1 MISSRIRAGVRA
13 GLVAAAATAGAIIG
27 FGIRHG
33 DWVGPFTSLGTQV
46 TQGLGVTGLPRSL
59 ATVAGLVAHASW
71 MVIWG
76 ITFAALSHQKT
87 PVVSAI
93 IAALVG
99 VVAALAAASLVPAA
113 LGAVRFAMMPGVQ
126 AALCVALMSAGLV
139 MGRALSGGH

>member
-33 DWVGPFTSLGTQV
+33 DWLRPFASLGADV
-46 TQGLGVTGLPRSL
+46 IGGFGVTDPPRWL
-59 ATVAGLVAHASW
+59 AAATGIAGHLAW

-76 ITFAALSHQKT
+76 ITFATVAHRKT
-87 PVVSAI
+87 PPLSAVFAVAVALG
-93 IAALVG
+93 AALV
-99 VVAALAAASLVPAA
+99 ARYLSPAA
-113 LGAVRFAMMPGVQ
+113 LGAVTFSALPAVQ

-139 MGRALSGGH
+139 IGRALSHAH